1 VLERQLV
8 GVEESAMTKAE
19 GWIWYWRAGWIVGPA
34 LLILGI
40 AIGDAALIALGI
52 VILVLTPAI
61 ISLLRR
67 HISD

>member
-1 VLERQLV
+1 
-8 GVEESAMTKAE
+8 MTKAE